1 MMQLPQDVLI
11 LEILPRRTSMK
22 SYMKLAAPLLL
33 CSLAAC
39 NGTPTN
45 GLLPGSTYQ
54 LEQLTK
60 ATPKGSAFTRALA
73 ENYRIFAQEEMD
85 EHDWNAQQ
93 IFAKKGLAAADGRVM
108 PPETL
113 EYWDVSDSTAAND
126 LRMAR
131 ARLVSMLNSD
141 APSRAP
147 QWAADALSGFD
158 CWLHEQ
164 YEAWEF
170 DKIAACR
177 GAFITAMDLIA
188 APPKAAATPA
198 VAPAATAPAAD
209 PTIYL
214 VFFDFDK
221 SDLSPEATRVIAK
234 AAKAIAA
241 GYRTNIKVDGYTDTS
256 GTVPYNLKLSVRRSQ
271 AVQGELIR
279 NGIPGSSIRI
289 EGFGEGDQLTPT
301 PDGVREP
308 QNRRATIDLMGR

>member
-1 MMQLPQDVLI
+1 
-11 LEILPRRTSMK
+11 MK

-39 NGTPTN
+39 NGTPAN
-45 GLLPGSTYQ
+45 GLLPGSVYQ

-60 ATPKGSAFTRALA
+60 ATPKGSAFTRALT
-73 ENYRIFAQEEMD
+73 ENYRVFAQD
-85 EHDWNAQQ
+85 EKDEYDWNAQQ
-93 IFAKKGLAAADGRVM
+93 IFATKGLAAADGKVM

-113 EYWDVSDSTAAND
+113 EYWDVSDPAAAND

-131 ARLVSMLNSD
+131 IRLVNMLNSD
-141 APSRAP
+141 APNRAP
-147 QWAADALSGFD
+147 QWAADALVNFD

-177 GAFITAMDLIA
+177 GAFITAMDKIA
-188 APPKAAATPA
+188 APPKAAATQ
-198 VAPAATAPAAD
+198 APATAPAAD
-209 PTIYL
+209 PTTYL

-221 SDLSPEATRVIAK
+221 SDLSPEASRIIAN
-234 AAKAIAA
+234 AAKAITA
-241 GYRTNIKVDGYTDTS
+241 GRKTNIKVDGYTDTS
-256 GTVPYNLKLSVRRSQ
+256 GTAAYNLKLSVRRSQ
-271 AVQGELIR
+271 AVHGELIR
-279 NGIPGSSIRI
+279 NGVPASSIRI
-289 EGFGEGDQLTPT
+289 EGLGEGGLLAQT